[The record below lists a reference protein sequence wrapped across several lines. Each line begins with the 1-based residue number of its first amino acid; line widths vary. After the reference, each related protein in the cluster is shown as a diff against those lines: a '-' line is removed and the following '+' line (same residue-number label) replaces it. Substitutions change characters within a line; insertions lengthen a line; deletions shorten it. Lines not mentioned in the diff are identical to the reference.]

1 MKALKN
7 SEITALLGSTPETGS
22 VKVRFSSPITVTM
35 QPMPSWSYEI
45 EVVGIIATEHD
56 NKGRSSVH
64 VIYHRYDNDECLML
78 WSQFTAKAK
87 VEIQK
92 QFIK

>member
-35 QPMPSWSYEI
+35 QPWI
-45 EVVGIIATEHD
+45 LAVA
-56 NKGRSSVH
+56 
-64 VIYHRYDNDECLML
+64 
-78 WSQFTAKAK
+78 A
-87 VEIQK
+87 VENNITL
-92 QFIK
+92 